1 MKTSEFWAVDVCN
14 KLDQNNV
21 ENIGA
26 VRRSCSNCEFFES
39 FRDAY
44 YDDMEPD
51 DEGFCRN
58 GDSPR
63 YGNEG
68 ANSGYVC
75 DFHNYA

>member
-1 MKTSEFWAVDVCN
+1 MSKETQNTGKVEIGNDFIADV
-14 KLDQNNV
+14 
-21 ENIGA
+21 G
-26 VRRSCSNCEFFES
+26 RSCSNCKFFES

-68 ANSGYVC
+68 ANSGCVC

>member
-1 MKTSEFWAVDVCN
+1 MDNLKD
-14 KLDQNNV
+14 KLSNEA
-21 ENIGA
+21 ENQPSRLGA
-26 VRRSCSNCEFFES
+26 VRRSCSNCKFFES

>member
-1 MKTSEFWAVDVCN
+1 MRKNMEHETLKTEGPANSD
-14 KLDQNNV
+14 L
-21 ENIGA
+21 GA
-26 VRRSCSNCEFFES
+26 VMRSCSNCKFFKS
-39 FRDAY
+39 FWDAY

-68 ANSGYVC
+68 ANNGYVC

>member
-1 MKTSEFWAVDVCN
+1 MEHETLN
-14 KLDQNNV
+14 KQETDNSDL
-21 ENIGA
+21 GA
-26 VRRSCSNCEFFES
+26 VRRSCSNCKFFES

-58 GDSPR
+58 GNSPR